1 MGKTN
6 QNSFRETSKCAS
18 LEILHLCRI
27 VLQFHFRATSEI
39 HKNTRR
45 EKSISILTAYIYIYI
60 YKYVHSSFEIRRQI
74 FPWNDRGKFLA
85 GRKKDEIEGKKE
97 KPFHRGGKSRLFLF
111 PRY

>member
-60 YKYVHSSFEIRRQI
+60 QIRTFVIRDSSPDLPLERSWKVFS
-74 FPWNDRGKFLA
+74 
-85 GRKKDEIEGKKE
+85 RKKEG
-97 KPFHRGGKSRLFLF
+97 
-111 PRY
+111 